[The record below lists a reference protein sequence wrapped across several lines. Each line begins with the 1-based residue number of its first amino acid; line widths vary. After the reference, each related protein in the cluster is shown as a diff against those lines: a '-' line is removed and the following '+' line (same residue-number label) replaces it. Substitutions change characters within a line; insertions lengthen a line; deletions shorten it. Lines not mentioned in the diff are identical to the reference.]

1 MCVRL
6 LCSFPYLSFQIIE
19 RTKLMENK
27 KATIATSHHL
37 LFVEQHLIV
46 PDGGSDTG
54 HIGRKLFLLL
64 IE

>member
-1 MCVRL
+1 
-6 LCSFPYLSFQIIE
+6 
-19 RTKLMENK
+19 MENQ